1 MVRIQGRMGR
11 ARAAAASRMIRQPVM
26 RSAAE
31 VDSERAAYVRAAQ
44 AIIRVR
50 DLRDRMIGGHGQFA
64 DPAWDLLL
72 DLYVA
77 TVEDRPL
84 AVGDACVGA
93 RVPQTTALRWI
104 DQLERLGKVKRTADP
119 SDRRR
124 TLVSLTDTQLSLMDR
139 FFRSAADAV
148 GSVGGDNANFSSSNP
163 NGR

>member
-1 MVRIQGRMGR
+1 MGR
-11 ARAAAASRMIRQPVM
+11 ARPVAMSKMIRQPAI
-26 RSAAE
+26 RDAI
-31 VDSERAAYVRAAQ
+31 VDNERASFVKAAQ
-44 AIIRVR
+44 AIIRIR
-50 DLRDRMIGGHGQFA
+50 DLRDRLLGGQGQFA

-77 TVEDRPL
+77 TVEERPL

-104 DQLERLGKVKRTADP
+104 DQLERMGKVRRSADP

-124 TLVSLTDTQLSLMDR
+124 TLVSLTDAQVSAMDR
-139 FFRSAADAV
+139 FFRSLGDV
-148 GSVGGDNANFSSSNP
+148 MPHGGDNANFSSSNP